1 MNSSIFITTTT
12 TRVISTLHVASFFV
26 SRHDD
31 EEATE
36 LFEIRRY
43 QSKLLSFAPQHAS
56 FCYLKGLLGRIH
68 IFPRKHECIAVSQA
82 EQEDAHST
90 YDFVATR

>member
-26 SRHDD
+26 SRHD

-56 FCYLKGLLGRIH
+56 FCYLKELLGRIH